1 MEQAYATWRSHCF
14 PAEGEVPDGENL
26 VFDLNLDFG
35 QRYNASAGIAYL
47 SGARGAIFEDP
58 FWPSATPGSRTPH
71 IWFRR
76 GDTMKS
82 LYEYFEIRKFV
93 LFCSGRGEAWLQAQ
107 ENMFKTFPLKISVV
121 PLGEFF
127 TKYKIRDT
135 GAVLVRPDGY
145 IGWKALD
152 DSEVGKL
159 GNVLRQLLGFNVEEE
174 TTKRPQVSHTK
185 TTPDVTGMR
194 GKMELGENPPARKGT
209 GLLQRMTTM
218 RLSRK
223 GTSVMRDI

>member
-1 MEQAYATWRSHCF
+1 
-14 PAEGEVPDGENL
+14 
-26 VFDLNLDFG
+26 
-35 QRYNASAGIAYL
+35 
-47 SGARGAIFEDP
+47 
-58 FWPSATPGSRTPH
+58 
-71 IWFRR
+71 
-76 GDTMKS
+76 MKS

-93 LFCSGRGEAWLQAQ
+93 LLCSGRGTAWLEAQ
-107 ENMFKTFPLKISVV
+107 ETMFKTSPLTIAIV

-159 GNVLRQLLGFNVEEE
+159 GNVLKQLLGFNVEEE
-174 TTKRPQVSHTK
+174 TTRRPQITRAK
-185 TTPDVTGMR
+185 TTPDVAEMV
-194 GKMELGENPPARKGT
+194 GKMELGENTPARKGT

-218 RLSRK
+218 RLRRK
-223 GTSVMRDI
+223 GTA

>member
-1 MEQAYATWRSHCF
+1 MEQAYSTWRSHCF

-26 VFDLNLDFG
+26 IFDLNLDFG
-35 QRYNASAGIAYL
+35 QRYHASAGIAYVG
-47 SGARGAIFEDP
+47 GARGAIFEDP

-82 LYEYFEIRKFV
+82 LYEYFEITKFV
-93 LFCSGRGEAWLQAQ
+93 LLCSGRGTAWIQAQ
-107 ENMFKTFPLKISVV
+107 ESTFKAFPLKVAIV

-145 IGWKALD
+145 IGWKAVD

-159 GNVLRQLLGFNVEEE
+159 GNVLKQLLGFNVEEE
-174 TTKRPQVSHTK
+174 TTRRPQMTRANTS
-185 TTPDVTGMR
+185 PDVTGVKGKR
-194 GKMELGENPPARKGT
+194 GLVENPPARKGT
-209 GLLQRMTTM
+209 GLLQRMTTL
-218 RLSRK
+218 RLGRK
-223 GTSVMRDI
+223 GTS